1 MKMPNRLAATTTCYA
16 PYKLEEALAGI
27 ADAGFRYVEL
37 ASIRG
42 IMEHVPLDADS
53 QALGGV
59 QRLLNRYSLTPVAL
73 SAHSN
78 LQTAKGVKD
87 ALRALDLCQRLGIE
101 IMNTAV
107 GGAED
112 GPEDEA
118 AFLKNIGGIAD
129 YAAERQITVTLEIH
143 GDLTSTGRKAA
154 SLINQIKRSNIR
166 INYDTANCEY
176 FGDVRAD
183 VDLPHAIRSLGL
195 VHLKDKIGG
204 ERVWNFP
211 ALGKGHVDF
220 RTVMKVLSRARYQG
234 PCSVEVEF
242 RGNPWPPIAAVNR
255 ALKASHRFL
264 GRFGLS

>member
-1 MKMPNRLAATTTCYA
+1 MNMPNRLAATTTSYA
-16 PYKLEEALAGI
+16 PYLLEEALAGI
-27 ADAGFRYVEL
+27 AGAGFRYVEL
-37 ASIRG
+37 AAIRG
-42 IMEHVPLDADS
+42 IMEHVPLDAGAR
-53 QALGGV
+53 ALGGI
-59 QRLLNRYSLTPVAL
+59 QRLLNRFSLTPVAL

-87 ALRALDLCQRLGIE
+87 ALRALDLCERLGIE

-118 AFLKNIGGIAD
+118 AFLKKIGAISD

-143 GDLTSTGRKAA
+143 GDLTATGRRSKD
-154 SLINQIKRSNIR
+154 LLGKIKRPNIR

-176 FGDVRAD
+176 FGNVRAEG
-183 VDLPHAIRSLGL
+183 DLPYALPWLGL

-220 RTVMKVLSRARYQG
+220 RKIVRMLKRARYTG

-242 RGNPWPPIAAVNR
+242 QGNPWPPIAAVNK
-255 ALKASHRFL
+255 ALKASLRYL
-264 GRFGLS
+264 GRIGL

>member
-16 PYKLEEALAGI
+16 PYSLEEALAGM
-27 ADAGFRYVEL
+27 AGAGFRYVEL

-53 QALGGV
+53 RELGGV
-59 QRLLNRYSLTPVAL
+59 QRLLNRYTLTPVAL

-78 LQTAKGVKD
+78 LQTSKGLKD
-87 ALRALDLCQRLGIE
+87 ALRALDLCERLGIE

-112 GPEDEA
+112 GPEDET
-118 AFLKNIGGIAD
+118 AFLKNIGGISD

-143 GDLTSTGRKAA
+143 GDLTATGRKAA
-154 SLINQIKRSNIR
+154 SLINKVKRPNIR

-176 FGDVRAD
+176 FGNFRAD
-183 VDLPHAIRSLGL
+183 VDLPYAVRSLGL

-220 RTVMKVLSRARYQG
+220 TTVIRLLKRARYKG

-242 RGNPWPPIAAVNR
+242 RGNPWPPVAAVNR
-255 ALKASHRFL
+255 ALKASYRYL
-264 GRFGLS
+264 RRLGLS

>member
-1 MKMPNRLAATTTCYA
+1 MKMPNRLAATTTSYA
-16 PYKLEEALAGI
+16 PYSLEEALAGI
-27 ADAGFRYVEL
+27 AGAGYRYVEL
-37 ASIRG
+37 AAIRG
-42 IMEHVPLDADS
+42 IMEHVPLDAGAK
-53 QALGGV
+53 ALGGV
-59 QRLLNRYSLTPVAL
+59 QRLLNRFSLTPVAL

-87 ALRALDLCQRLGIE
+87 ALRALDLCERMGIE

-118 AFLKNIGGIAD
+118 AFLKNIGAISD

-143 GDLTSTGRKAA
+143 GDLTATGRK
-154 SLINQIKRSNIR
+154 SKDLFGKIKRPNIR

-176 FGDVRAD
+176 FGNVRAEG
-183 VDLPHAIRSLGL
+183 DLPYALPWLGL

-211 ALGKGHVDF
+211 ALGRGHVDF
-220 RTVMKVLSRARYQG
+220 RKIIRMLKRARYTG

-242 RGNPWPPIAAVNR
+242 QGNPCPQIAAVNK
-255 ALKASHRFL
+255 AMKASLRYL
-264 GRFGLS
+264 GRFGL

>member
-1 MKMPNRLAATTTCYA
+1 MKMLNRLAATTTCYA
-16 PYKLEEALAGI
+16 PYSLAEALAGI
-27 ADAGFRYVEL
+27 AGAGFRYVEL

-42 IMEHVPLDADS
+42 VMEHVPLDAGS
-53 QALGGV
+53 RELGGV
-59 QRLLNRYSLTPVAL
+59 QRLLNRCALIPVAL

-78 LQTAKGVKD
+78 LQTSKGVKD
-87 ALRALDLCQRLGIE
+87 ALRALDLCGRLGIE

-118 AFLKNIGGIAD
+118 AFLKNIGGVAD

-154 SLINQIKRSNIR
+154 KLVNKIKRPNIR

-176 FGDVRAD
+176 FGNVRAD
-183 VDLPHAIRSLGL
+183 VDLPFAVRFLGL

-220 RTVMKVLSRARYQG
+220 TAVTKILRQARYKG

-242 RGNPWPPIAAVNR
+242 RGNPWPPLAAVNR
-255 ALKASHRFL
+255 AMKASYRYL
-264 GRFGLS
+264 GRLGL